1 MPQIFPKRSNVIAR
15 VTLFGG
21 ILLVAGG
28 AWAADEVYRSSIVT
42 NRDVE
47 VEQPVPFSHQH
58 HVQGLGLDC
67 RYCHQ
72 GVERSAMAG
81 MPPTETC
88 MTCHSQLYADAPVL
102 APVRQ
107 SQATGVPIAWQ
118 RVTRLPDYVYFNHAA
133 HVSRGVSCE
142 TCHGRVDEM
151 PLTRK
156 VHAFHMQFCLDCHQH
171 PQDHLRAQADVFRM
185 GGPAASPVPALA
197 AELDPHRL
205 TNCSTCHR

>member
-1 MPQIFPKRSNVIAR
+1 MPQIFSKGANLLAR
-15 VTLFGG
+15 ASLFAGL
-21 ILLVAGG
+21 LLVAGG

-88 MTCHSQLYADAPVL
+88 MTCHSQLYTDAAIL
-102 APVRQ
+102 APVRE
-107 SQATGVPIAWQ
+107 SLATGVPIAWK
-118 RVTRLPDYVYFNHAA
+118 RVTKLPDYVYFNHAA
-133 HVSRGVSCE
+133 HLNRGASCE

-156 VHAFHMQFCLDCHQH
+156 VNDFHMQFCLDCHMQ
-171 PQDHLRAQADVFRM
+171 PQNHFKPQADVFRM
-185 GGPAASPVPALA
+185 GGPAGTMPAA
-197 AELDPHRL
+197 HLDPQRL
-205 TNCSTCHR
+205 SNCSTCHR

>member
-1 MPQIFPKRSNVIAR
+1 MPQIFSKGANLLAR
-15 VTLFGG
+15 ASLLGG
-21 ILLVAGG
+21 VLVAAGG
-28 AWAADEVYRSSIVT
+28 AWAADTAYRSSLVT
-42 NRDVE
+42 GRNEE

-81 MPPTETC
+81 MPATSTC
-88 MTCHSQLYADAPVL
+88 MTCHSQLYADAAVL

-107 SQATGVPIAWQ
+107 SQATGVPLAWQ
-118 RVTRLPDYVYFNHAA
+118 RVNKLPDYVYFNHAA
-133 HVSRGVSCE
+133 HVKQGVSCE

-156 VHAFHMQFCLDCHQH
+156 TQAFPMQFCLDCHQH
-171 PQDHLRAQADVFRM
+171 PQAQVRPQADVFRM
-185 GGPAASPVPALA
+185 GGPAGPALA
-197 AELDPHRL
+197 AHLDARRL